1 MVVELTTVRLHDRS
15 GDDVGTIE
23 LSSGRVIEP
32 GDLLATE
39 DGRLVCVA
47 RVVLCEPGNAV
58 AARIE
63 VDSAVVKDV
72 VRSTP

>member
-1 MVVELTTVRLHDRS
+1 MVVELIIIRLHDRS

-23 LSSGRVIEP
+23 LPSGWMIEP
-32 GDLLATE
+32 GDLLATD

-47 RVVLCEPGNAV
+47 RVVVCAPGSAV
-58 AARIE
+58 AALVE
-63 VDSAVVKDV
+63 VDSAGRRDV